1 MKRLDRY
8 LMATAIGGALLSL
21 AIIVALLLVFEYVAE
36 LEDIGR
42 GSYTALNALSY
53 VLLRLPYSVYQ
64 GFAMATLI
72 GSLMGLGALAANSEL
87 TAMRAA
93 GVSIGR
99 IAGALMLAGLVLGAC
114 ALAIGEWVAPG
125 AERRAQELRTSAIY
139 DRVVARNT
147 GFRAREEGRFIDV
160 QRAVSQDRLVGVR
173 IFELDAQGKPQRIL
187 SAAHASYDGR
197 QWQLAEPVITTFTD
211 TGVEIERPGSWVWIT
226 DLQPRL
232 LDVVVVD
239 PETLPIRD
247 LWSYIRYLDRSGL
260 DADQYRLALWTKIA
274 APLSTVGMLLL
285 TVPLIFGAVRSAGAG
300 QRIFLG
306 VLSGLGFV
314 LLNRLFIRAGVVYG
328 LPPVL
333 SALLPTL
340 LVLLAGIVGILRLRR

>member
-8 LMATAIGGALLSL
+8 LIATAIGGALLAL
-21 AIIVALLLVFEYVAE
+21 AIILALLLVFEYVAE

-42 GSYTALNALSY
+42 GSYTALTALGY
-53 VLLRLPYSVYQ
+53 VLLRLPYSIYQ
-64 GFAMATLI
+64 GFSMATLI

-93 GVSIGR
+93 GVSVGR
-99 IAGALMLAGLVLGAC
+99 IARALVVAGLLLGAC
-114 ALAIGEWVAPG
+114 ALVVGEWVAPG

-147 GFRAREEGRFIDV
+147 GFWARDGGRFVDV

-173 IFELDAQGKPQRIL
+173 IFELDDQGKPQRIL
-187 SAAHASYDGR
+187 SAAHARYDDG
-197 QWQLAEPVITTFTD
+197 QWLLAEPVITVFTD
-211 TGVEIERPGSWVWIT
+211 AGVQIEQPGRWVWVT
-226 DLQPRL
+226 DLQPKL

-247 LWSYIRYLDRSGL
+247 LWGYIRYLDRSGL

-274 APLSTVGMLLL
+274 APLSTVAMLLL

-306 VLSGLGFV
+306 VLIGLGFV
-314 LLNRLFIRAGVVYG
+314 LLNRLLARAGIVYG
-328 LPPVL
+328 LPPML

-340 LVLLAGIVGILRLRR
+340 LVLSAGIVGILRLRR